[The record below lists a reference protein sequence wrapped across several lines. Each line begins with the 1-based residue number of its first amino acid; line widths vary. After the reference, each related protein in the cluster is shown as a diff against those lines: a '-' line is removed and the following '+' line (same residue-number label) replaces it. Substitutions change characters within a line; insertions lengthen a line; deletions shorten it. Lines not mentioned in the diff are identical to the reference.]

1 VKGRNIVQTCRYDDP
16 VQGATEWRSVTRLVD
31 DDTYVVEMYSTDKS
45 GKENKVMEGTYTR
58 KR

>member
-1 VKGRNIVQTCRYDDP
+1 
-16 VQGATEWRSVTRLVD
+16 VTRLVD